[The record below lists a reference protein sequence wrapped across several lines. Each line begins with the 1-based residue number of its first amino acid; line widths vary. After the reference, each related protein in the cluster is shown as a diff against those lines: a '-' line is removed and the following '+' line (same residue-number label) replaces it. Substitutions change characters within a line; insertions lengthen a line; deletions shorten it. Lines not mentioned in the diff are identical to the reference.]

1 LEETIVR
8 KPHTAASAFR
18 WLAALAMAATIGSA
32 LPGQAQEL
40 TVGVTGTTSDAPYF
54 IADKKGFFKDE
65 GISVRFINFDS
76 AAKMIAPLGAG
87 QLDVGG
93 GATSAA
99 LYNAVKREV
108 NIKIV
113 ADKARNSKNHGFQ
126 SFLVRKALHE
136 SGKITSLKDLKGV
149 KVAISA
155 AGNSEAVLVNEL
167 MKKGGYTFKDVE
179 PVYLGFA
186 QHPVAHQNGA
196 VDISLT
202 TEPTTSFILKQGT
215 AVKLIG
221 IDELYPNYQ
230 TAVTFYGD
238 SFIKSKPEAAKKFM
252 KAIVRGFRF
261 YNDALKEGRLVGPN
275 ADEVIAIMTEYATL
289 KDPAVYRAI
298 ISHGID
304 PDGGLDTASL
314 QRAWEFFR
322 DEKLIDGSV
331 PLDKVIDLSFV
342 KAAVAELGPYK
353 PKETQ

>member
-1 LEETIVR
+1 
-8 KPHTAASAFR
+8 
-18 WLAALAMAATIGSA
+18 MAVTLSGLMPMQSR
-32 LPGQAQEL
+32 AQEL

-65 GISVRFINFDS
+65 GLSVRFINFDS

-136 SGKITSLKDLKGV
+136 SGKITSPRDLKGV

-155 AGNSEAVLVNEL
+155 PGNSEAVLVNEL
-167 MKKGGYTFKDVE
+167 LRKGGYSFKEVE

-275 ADEVIAIMTEYATL
+275 ANEVIAIMSEYATL
-289 KDPAVYRAI
+289 KDPAVYRSI

>member
-1 LEETIVR
+1 MDVGRVQKTG
-8 KPHTAASAFR
+8 SGFR
-18 WLAALAMAATIGSA
+18 WLAALGMATLLGGFASA
-32 LPGQAQEL
+32 QAQEL

-65 GISVRFINFDS
+65 GLTVRFVHFDS

-126 SFLVRKALHE
+126 SFLVRKAVYD
-136 SGKITSLKDLKGV
+136 SGKIKTPKDVQPGTKI
-149 KVAISA
+149 AISA

-167 MKKGGYTFKDVE
+167 MKQGGHTFKDVD

-186 QHPVAHQNGA
+186 QHPVALQNGA
-196 VDISLT
+196 VDVSLT
-202 TEPTTSFILKQGT
+202 TEPTTSFVLKQGT

-238 SFIKSKPEAAKKFM
+238 NFIKSKPEAAKKFM

-261 YNDALKEGRLVGPN
+261 YNDGLKEGRLAGPN
-275 ADEVIAIMTEYATL
+275 ADEVIAIMSEYATL
-289 KDPAVYRAI
+289 KDPAVYRSI
-298 ISHGID
+298 ISHGVD
-304 PDGGLDTASL
+304 PDGGINEASL
-314 QRAWEFFR
+314 KRAWEFFR

-331 PLDKVIDLSFV
+331 PVDKVIDLSFV

-353 PKETQ
+353 PKATQ

>member
-1 LEETIVR
+1 MTG
-8 KPHTAASAFR
+8 SAFT
-18 WLAALAMAATIGSA
+18 WLAALGMAATLSG
-32 LPGQAQEL
+32 LMPGFSQAQEL

-65 GISVRFINFDS
+65 GISVRFVNFDS

-113 ADKARNSKNHGFQ
+113 GDKARNSKNHGFQ
-126 SFLVRKALHE
+126 SFLVRKDLHD
-136 SGKITSLKDLKGV
+136 SGKIKSPKDLKGV

-155 AGNSEAVLVNEL
+155 PGNSEAVLVNEL
-167 MKKGGYTFKDVE
+167 MKRGGYSFKDVE

-221 IDELYPNYQ
+221 IDELYPDYQ

-238 SFIKSKPEAAKKFM
+238 SFIKNKPEAAKKFM
-252 KAIVRGFRF
+252 KAIIRGIRF
-261 YNDALKEGRLVGPN
+261 YNDGLKEGRLAGPN

-298 ISHGID
+298 ISHGVD
-304 PDGGLDTASL
+304 PDGGINTDSL
-314 QRAWEFFR
+314 KRAWEFFR

-331 PLDKVIDLSFV
+331 TVDQVVDLSFA

>member
-1 LEETIVR
+1 MAQQQRLLLRMARAAALGVAAALLG
-8 KPHTAASAFR
+8 TAASA
-18 WLAALAMAATIGSA
+18 G
-32 LPGQAQEL
+32 AQEL

-54 IADKKGFFKDE
+54 IADKKGYFKDE
-65 GISVRFINFDS
+65 GLTVRFINFDS

-126 SFLVRKALHE
+126 SLLVRKDLHD
-136 SGKITSLKDLKGV
+136 SGKITSFKDLKGT
-149 KVAISA
+149 KIAISA
-155 AGNSEAVLVNEL
+155 PGNSEAILVAEAL
-167 MKKGGYTFKDVE
+167 KKGGHSFKDIE

-186 QHPVAHQNGA
+186 QHPVAHQNKA
-196 VDISLT
+196 IDVSLT

-238 SFIKSKPEAAKKFM
+238 AFIKGKPEAAKKFT
-252 KAIVRGFRF
+252 KAMIRGFRF
-261 YNDALKEGRLVGPN
+261 YNDALKEGRLQGPN
-275 ADEVIAIMTEYATL
+275 AEEAIAIMTEYATL
-289 KDPAVYRAI
+289 KDPNVYRSI

-304 PDGGLDTASL
+304 PDGGLDVASL

-322 DEKLIDGSV
+322 DEKQTDGSV

-353 PKETQ
+353 AKPTQ